1 MPLHRFDDSPLPRP
15 EAGSRPSSED
25 TEPGGRGEA
34 TAEPTALPA
43 PTVAESRSVALTPPE
58 GVAPAGRHERGRGR
72 WCCAQAIVPAD
83 RERAWQG
90 AAGATGGRRHAS
102 GSKMRTNSPEV
113 TRTRRPPW
121 VARQL
126 RTIKIADF
134 PCVPR
139 GWRPISSWCPPRALM
154 ERVRTSHPC
163 RRSEDR
169 LPTTRTPCSYPCSY
183 PHLCPKTPVS
193 QRSRQVPLAPSSYWS
208 WQMPIDRLRGA
219 GPQVTGVAA
228 WIGLRSLMSPVI
240 GREFDLVEAGC
251 HREFGNANP
260 VHDYPASGRCAR
272 HSARTCLVD
281 AIV

>member
-43 PTVAESRSVALTPPE
+43 PTVAEPRSVALTPPE

-183 PHLCPKTPVS
+183 PHLCPKTRNYALETSTVS
-193 QRSRQVPLAPSSYWS
+193 AITRWHRKRRTSSSTTCLHALVPG
-208 WQMPIDRLRGA
+208 RLIA
-219 GPQVTGVAA
+219 CVT
-228 WIGLRSLMSPVI
+228 RSLHTI
-240 GREFDLVEAGC
+240 G
-251 HREFGNANP
+251 
-260 VHDYPASGRCAR
+260 AR
-272 HSARTCLVD
+272 
-281 AIV
+281 